1 MATIH
6 IGILEDHPMIQEY
19 LSSRVKEII
28 PNKTYW
34 DKTPSATEIQL
45 DFVVDTFDKFKS
57 RLRRE
62 NAPSLDILLLDLSF
76 DNTDR
81 HDGKEVAVYCAKYYK
96 HTKIIVISDFL
107 KDEREA
113 LLKIPNVKRCLSKTD
128 IFNKKKLLGDT
139 IIEVGQI
146 DAKNTTGKISG
157 YLKEKEPLKMIKKLQ
172 FNIEVVTNI
181 EDFEIT
187 PSKKPILEFLAL
199 GKTPKQIAS
208 ADCLDK
214 AQATIDKHLAELRQ
228 SFGVPT
234 NEALIVTAI
243 HLGVLVFR
251 A

>member
-19 LSSRVKEII
+19 LSNRVKEII

-34 DKTPSATEIQL
+34 DKTPSTTQIEL
-45 DFVVDTFDKFKS
+45 DFVVDTFDKFRS

-62 NAPSLDILLLDLSF
+62 DAPSLDILLLDLSF
-76 DNTDR
+76 DITDR
-81 HDGKEVAVYCAKYYK
+81 YDGKDVAVYCAKYYQ
-96 HTKIIVISDFL
+96 HTKIIVVSDFL

-113 LLKIPNVKRCLSKTD
+113 LLKIPNVKRCLSKTE

-139 IIEVGQI
+139 IIEVSQI
-146 DAKNTTGKISG
+146 EAKNTAGKIRNFV
-157 YLKEKEPLKMIKKLQ
+157 KEKEPLKMMKNADFGID
-172 FNIEVVTNI
+172 VVTNI
-181 EDFEIT
+181 EGYEIT

-208 ADCLDK
+208 QQCLDK

-234 NEALIVTAI
+234 NEALIVSAI
-243 HLGVLVFR
+243 RSGVLVFR
-251 A
+251 N